1 MKIPIG
7 LRLNAKVNNITKLG
21 LFVTLPHHH
30 HGLIFYK
37 DFGDKWES
45 ARNKYSIGDEVR
57 AVIINNHQGKLS
69 LSLSQV
75 NNPDL
80 IDPTN
85 EFKDSKDFTP
95 LAKLVENSTKK
106 IADLKNSIE
115 LSDQ

>member
-1 MKIPIG
+1 MKFPIG

-57 AVIINNHQGKLS
+57 AVIINNHGKLS

>member
-1 MKIPIG
+1 
-7 LRLNAKVNNITKLG
+7 
-21 LFVTLPHHH
+21 VTLPHHH